1 MKSSKNYKISK
12 PFEKLGEMF
21 EKKSIKLPTCST
33 PIDKAHEPIDTI
45 KPDIEH
51 TIEPD
56 TEPDREDDEKLF
68 YKAMAGV
75 IPSTCNNK
83 VEIQPKPSKAG
94 YPSIDSEAHTIRKLD
109 ELLKSGKGFVVA
121 DTPEY
126 IEGTG
131 YHADPRITKRLH
143 KGDYSMQAH
152 IDLHGLYVAEA
163 KEAFDIFLKNS
174 ISTGIRAV
182 LIIHGRGL
190 SSPSKPVLKAKVR
203 EWLTRGVWRKW
214 VIAYTSA
221 RACDGGAGATYV
233 LLRKRPITKR
243 NKKQSP

>member
-1 MKSSKNYKISK
+1 MKPSKNSNNFK

-21 EKKSIKLPTCST
+21 EKKSIKLPSCSAHIDNAHK
-33 PIDKAHEPIDTI
+33 PIY
-45 KPDIEH
+45 

-56 TEPDREDDEKLF
+56 TEPDTEDDETLF
-68 YKAMAGV
+68 YKAMANV

-83 VEIQPKPSKAG
+83 IDIHPKPSKAVAPG
-94 YPSIDSEAHTIRKLD
+94 VDSETHAIRELD
-109 ELLKSGKGFVVA
+109 ELLKNGKGFVIA

-126 IEGTG
+126 IEGTC
-131 YHADPRITKRLH
+131 YHADRRITKRLH
-143 KGDYSMQAH
+143 QGDYSMQAH

-163 KEAFDIFLKNS
+163 KEAFDAFLKNS
-174 ISTGIRAV
+174 ISSGIRAV

-190 SSPSKPVLKAKVR
+190 SSPAEPVLKAKVR
-203 EWLTRGVWRKW
+203 EWLTRSVWRKW

-233 LLRKRPITKR
+233 LLRKRPITKK
-243 NKKQSP
+243 NKMQSQ